1 MIRAPLFQIS
11 AILFAAGI
19 AIGTLL
25 DPSPDRAVAMR
36 GGFRVLEADFHA
48 HTRFSD
54 GVLSPFDLAVQGRR
68 RGLDVL
74 GVTEHN
80 MVFPAKL
87 ARWFSPKI
95 GGPTIVVGE
104 EVTTKAFH
112 VHAIG
117 VERKIEPRQ
126 SLRAV
131 IDDIH
136 AQGGVAIAAHPVK
149 HFWPWFLPVRDVLD
163 GAEVMH
169 PIAYGGRGDASWRW
183 TQMRDFYLDAGA
195 AGHALTAIGSSDY
208 HFFSPLGIT
217 RTLVFAE
224 RDDAASIVDALKRG
238 RTVVYDL
245 EGNAYGDPALVD
257 LLAREPYTMRAQD
270 YGYAGAGA
278 LDRIARIGG
287 WFGLLGLFF
296 FRPRARKDR
305 DSQPVLA

>member
-1 MIRAPLFQIS
+1 MTRPPLFQIC
-11 AILFAAGI
+11 AGLFALGI
-19 AIGTLL
+19 VVGTLV
-25 DPSPDRAVAMR
+25 DPFPDRAVSMR
-36 GGFRVLEADFHA
+36 GGLRVLEADFHA

-54 GVLSPFDLAVQGRR
+54 GVLTPFDLVVQARR

-117 VERKIEPRQ
+117 VERKVEPRQ
-126 SLRAV
+126 TLGAIV
-131 IDDIH
+131 DDIH
-136 AQGGVAIAAHPVK
+136 AQGGVAIAAHPVE
-149 HFWPWFLPVRDVLD
+149 HFWPWFMPVRDRLD

-183 TQMRDFYLDAGA
+183 SQMRDFYLDARA
-195 AGHALTAIGSSDY
+195 AGYSLTAIGSSDY

-224 RDDAASIVDALKRG
+224 RDDAASVVDALKRG

-245 EGNAYGDPALVD
+245 DGQAYGDPALIE

-270 YGYAGAGA
+270 YGYAGAGT
-278 LDRIARIGG
+278 LDRVARVAG
-287 WFGLLGLFF
+287 WLGLVGLLL
-296 FRPRARKDR
+296 FRPTRRRR
-305 DSQPVLA
+305 DSEPVLT